1 MRKSEGPGLV
11 AAINALFVEPGEET
25 VLGPPKLNFTSA
37 ARAAKN
43 AGDKQERTG
52 IVSTDGDQLGDRFP
66 RDKTERWSRDGDRDR
81 DRDRNRERGL
91 TNGRR
96 GAREDGEG
104 WTSVK
109 GRKSSGQEDF
119 ERFARNG
126 DRVERGG
133 DRNRD
138 KLEGALEDDAPPR
151 RGQRDRTERTERW
164 GRRDE
169 AKEEGSKF
177 AVQGGWRERA
187 QQPQREHRER
197 GDRDW
202 DRGGN
207 RGDEDPEWM
216 DAKVEKK
223 KEPQMKTQADF
234 ERWKEQMKAK
244 DAPAEER
251 GAPKESNAASA
262 PATATG
268 IAAIVVVS
276 ASSDRNLLIDELGR

>member
-81 DRDRNRERGL
+81 DRNRERGL

-133 DRNRD
+133 DR
-138 KLEGALEDDAPPR
+138 GARLRAGRGAGAAGAAGVSGPQDASGPVARR
-151 RGQRDRTERTERW
+151 RG
-164 GRRDE
+164 RR
-169 AKEEGSKF
+169 G
-177 AVQGGWRERA
+177 
-187 QQPQREHRER
+187 
-197 GDRDW
+197 
-202 DRGGN
+202 
-207 RGDEDPEWM
+207 
-216 DAKVEKK
+216 
-223 KEPQMKTQADF
+223 
-234 ERWKEQMKAK
+234 
-244 DAPAEER
+244 
-251 GAPKESNAASA
+251 
-262 PATATG
+262 
-268 IAAIVVVS
+268 
-276 ASSDRNLLIDELGR
+276 